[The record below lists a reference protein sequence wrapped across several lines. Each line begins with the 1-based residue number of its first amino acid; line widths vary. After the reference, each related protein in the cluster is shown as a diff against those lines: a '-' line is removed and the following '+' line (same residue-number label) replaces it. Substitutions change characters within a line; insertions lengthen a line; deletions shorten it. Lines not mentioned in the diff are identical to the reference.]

1 MLTKTTEVAIQA
13 MLYLVFKQKNAPIAP
28 REIAGHLGA
37 SPSYMA
43 KITGQMVKAD
53 LMRAHRGV
61 HGGVSLARSP
71 EQITLLHIVEACQGK
86 ILADYCECC
95 DNLDIV
101 CAFHHAM
108 AEVHLSLTGI
118 LSKWTLADLAHRPA
132 PSPHLRGKVSC
143 RLSKLH
149 NISPS
154 HS

>member
-1 MLTKTTEVAIQA
+1 MLTKTTETAIQA
-13 MLYLVFKQKNAPIAP
+13 MLYLVFKQKNGPVSP
-28 REIAGHLGA
+28 REIAAHLDA

-53 LMRAHRGV
+53 LMRAQRGV

-71 EQITLLHIVEACQGK
+71 DQITLLQIVEACQGK

-108 AEVHLSLTGI
+108 AEVHLSLMGI
-118 LSKWTLADLAHRPA
+118 LAKWSLADLARRPA
-132 PSPHLRGKVSC
+132 PAPLLRGKVSC

-149 NISPS
+149 DMTPVQS
-154 HS
+154 